1 MPGRVLSISV
11 KEGQEVAV
19 GDHLFSLEAMKME
32 NALKADGWGVVKRI
46 FISEGAIVEKGSVL
60 IEFE

>member
-1 MPGRVLSISV
+1 
-11 KEGQEVAV
+11 
-19 GDHLFSLEAMKME
+19 MKME